1 MENFEPIKFLIDL
14 QSSGLSQIAK
24 DKCEKLRMSMIW
36 MAPELIPVAFFN
48 GFGGKQGI
56 RAILTEHTSD
66 DAELKKDMEARY
78 LVISESY
85 SKYAS
90 ACDGDE

>member
-1 MENFEPIKFLIDL
+1 MENFKPNKFLMEL

-36 MAPELIPVAFFN
+36 MAPELIPDAFFN
-48 GFGGKQGI
+48 GFFGKPGI
-56 RAILTEHTSD
+56 CDILKEHAGKD
-66 DAELKKDMEARY
+66 DELNKDMQRRY
-78 LVISESY
+78 LVILENY
-85 SKYAS
+85 NRYAS